1 MNRTKQITEAGLFS
15 AILVVFIVGSFYIPF
30 IGGILT
36 LFLPLSV
43 IVLASRNKISN
54 VVVSAIVAGLIS
66 SAIVTLVY
74 GLSMAAI
81 ALFVGL
87 PIGEMIK
94 RSKQPL
100 QTVLVGGV
108 GAIIVFF
115 IFFFALEWTTGIS
128 LMDEIEHTFQLSMNL
143 QGSMG
148 TALEG
153 IGVENAGETM
163 AQSQQTLEDMLY
175 LMRLI
180 LPSVLIIFSMFFS
193 LVNMAMAHQILKR
206 MHIDYVPFGSFAEF
220 SYPRHLAYGSAGMVI
235 LAYIIGR
242 LGWVD
247 ATLLTSNFMY
257 LFLMLFGFQ
266 GLAVLYF
273 YLQKFFGKISAR
285 VMLVAFFLLG
295 GFQYVALFGFMDVLF
310 NFRKLGA
317 TKE

>member
-1 MNRTKQITEAGLFS
+1 MNRTKEITEAGLFS

-30 IGGILT
+30 IGGVLT
-36 LFLPLSV
+36 LFLPLSI
-43 IVLASRNKISN
+43 IVLATHNRISN
-54 VVVSAIVAGLIS
+54 VIVASIVAGLIS
-66 SAIVTLVY
+66 SAIVSIVY

-94 RSKQPL
+94 RSKKPL
-100 QTVLVGGV
+100 QTVLIGGV

-115 IFFFALEWTTGIS
+115 LFFFALEWTTGIS
-128 LMDEIEHTFQLSMNL
+128 LIDEIERTFQMSMDL
-143 QGSMG
+143 QGTMG
-148 TALEG
+148 SALED
-153 IGVENAGETM
+153 IGVENVSEAFAE
-163 AQSQQTLEDMLY
+163 SQQTLDDMLY

-180 LPSVLIIFSMFFS
+180 LPSVLIIFSMFYS
-193 LVNMAMAHQILKR
+193 MVNIAMAHQVLKR
-206 MHIDYVPFGSFAEF
+206 MNISYEPFGSFAEF
-220 SYPRHLAYGSAGMVI
+220 TYPRHFAYGSAGMVV
-235 LAYIIGR
+235 LAYVIGR
-242 LGWVD
+242 FGWVD

-273 YLQKFFGKISAR
+273 YLLKFFGKVSAR

-310 NFRKLGA
+310 NFRKLG
-317 TKE
+317 TIKE